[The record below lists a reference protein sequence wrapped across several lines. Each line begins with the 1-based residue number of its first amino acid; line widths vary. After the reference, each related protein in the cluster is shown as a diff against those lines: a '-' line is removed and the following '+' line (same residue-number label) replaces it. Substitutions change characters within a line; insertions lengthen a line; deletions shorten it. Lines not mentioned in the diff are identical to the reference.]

1 MLARFKHEEGRARSA
16 HHAAA
21 FRACR
26 DPRADARRRDAGS
39 GRARSSRSMSG
50 CSALSAPPT
59 SACVDWP
66 ERMRAAA
73 VSTAETPE
81 PSSPMKVRDEPVTLW
96 TMEILPASRLE
107 SCARNSVG
115 LSSVVSFSLS
125 RMPRSVRVERG
136 GEDRR
141 VDRLV
146 ALAAGRRHHHV
157 HGRAERVVALHA
169 RIVERQPGAHR
180 CRAAARSPSGAGRR
194 AWGSAGPSRFPEAD
208 GPCRAESRVAS
219 TTGCGPAAVSFC
231 QCASLPSPS
240 EETRPMPVMTTSRG
254 LMPRQASPVRRPWPP
269 PARRSWR
276 RGSSSGN
283 TLPSRPCRH

>member
-1 MLARFKHEEGRARSA
+1 MQIAAELVAQQHVGMLGIEG
-16 HHAAA
+16 AADQRMRRLA
-21 FRACR
+21 G
-26 DPRADARRRDAGS
+26 ADARRRRLDRRNAGAFLAHEGARRAGDLVDDRDVAGEQVGELRQEQRRPELGGQLLVEQDA
-39 GRARSSRSMSG
+39 
-50 CSALSAPPT
+50 
-59 SACVDWP
+59 
-66 ERMRAAA
+66 
-73 VSTAETPE
+73 
-81 PSSPMKVRDEPVTLW
+81 
-96 TMEILPASRLE
+96 EIGASR
-107 SCARNSVG
+107 
-115 LSSVVSFSLS
+115 
-125 RMPRSVRVERG
+125 RS

-169 RIVERQPGAHR
+169 RVVERQPGARR

-194 AWGSAGPSRFPEAD
+194 AWGSAGPSRFREAD
-208 GPCRAESRVAS
+208 GRCRAGSAS
-219 TTGCGPAAVSFC
+219 SSMTGCGCAAVSFC

-254 LMPRQASPVRRPWPP
+254 LMPRRATLRRPWPP

-276 RGSSSGN
+276 RGSSSGS